1 MPRSVGGDAYH
12 QADILR
18 QLLEGRDT
26 PSFEVARHID
36 HFHRCLQE
44 KGELPFAIRQ
54 VIEETIRWTLRL
66 LGVPE
71 GVQKQ
76 PMRLQ
81 SPEPMDLVDADDI
94 ILNRKVNFVEGVVW
108 REVETEGERIE
119 QKVLAKLELL
129 YKKGLLQRLRSR
141 YKEGIT
147 AVCFMAE
154 REEDLLQLYYENRQG
169 WRLVFDSWA
178 KIFDEAKKMS
188 DMTEVTMPDI
198 VGIDKR
204 FTDIFN
210 DEQLQ
215 HLRIQAGLED
225 LAHERFRQEM
235 LTQAFSIS
243 IPSMSSI
250 EQRYTGQKH
259 SRKGFGIAALY
270 KAYRA
275 VVARHHP
282 GKQVEPSKKDFAA
295 LYNLN
300 RSTLYRHLKEIDQL
314 QGEPSPQMPVA
325 AWTDGPL
332 GWLTTICNRIMHSAA
347 AMQPA

>member
-1 MPRSVGGDAYH
+1 MPRSIGGDVYH

-18 QLLEGRDT
+18 QLLEDRDT

-36 HFHRCLQE
+36 HFHRCFQE

-119 QKVLAKLELL
+119 QKVLEKLELL

-147 AVCFMAE
+147 AVCFMTE

-178 KIFDEAKKMS
+178 KIFDETKKMS

-204 FTDIFN
+204 FTDVFN
-210 DEQLQ
+210 DDHLQ
-215 HLRIQAGLED
+215 QLRIQAGLED
-225 LAHERFRQEM
+225 LAHETFRREI
-235 LTQAFSIS
+235 LARTFSIS

-250 EQRYTGQKH
+250 ERRYEGQKH

-270 KAYRA
+270 KAYQA
-275 VVARHHP
+275 VVTRHSE
-282 GKQVEPSKKDFAA
+282 GEAMELSKKDFAA
-295 LYNLN
+295 LYSLN
-300 RSTLYRHLKEIDQL
+300 RSTLYRHLQEIDQL
-314 QGEPSPQMPVA
+314 QDEMSPRLPA
-325 AWTDGPL
+325 AAGADGPL
-332 GWLTTICNRIMHSAA
+332 GWLTAICNSIMRSAA
-347 AMQPA
+347 SMQPA